1 MERGSSG
8 RTAVVTGAARGIGHA
23 IAARLAA
30 GRRNLQIILRTR
42 ATIAGAA
49 KAIGAKHGV
58 SVRAHALD
66 LS

>member
-8 RTAVVTGAARGIGHA
+8 RAAVVTGASKGIGRA
-23 IAARLAA
+23 IAAGLAA
-30 GRRNLQIILRTR
+30 ERCNLHIILRTR